1 MTDRATDEDERAF
14 AYAFL
19 GITAFFILAASSEAY
34 GHPASFLEITHFA
47 CYFSLLFGTFLV
59 FYHSSFCSGW
69 VFLRDGAWNGVRG
82 RKMELAVR
90 VCRVCLFELY
100 ITYGLSRSLAYGA
113 STSALK

>member
-34 GHPASFLEITHFA
+34 VHPASFLEITHFA
-47 CYFSLLFGTFLV
+47 CYFSLLFGTFFV
-59 FYHSSFCSGW
+59 CYHSSFCSGW
-69 VFLRDGAWNGVRG
+69 VFLRDGAWNGVWG

-90 VCRVCLFELY
+90 VCLFELY
-100 ITYGLSRSLAYGA
+100 ITYELSRSLAYGA
-113 STSALK
+113 GASALK